1 MEEQVLD
8 SAIVKVSS
16 GDYTLDE
23 LQDIL
28 NLVSHLVA

>member
-1 MEEQVLD
+1 MEEEILEQ
-8 SAIVKVSS
+8 AIEKVSS

-28 NLVSHLVA
+28 RMVSMIIA